1 MRGALGTF
9 VAFLALAVVWTWPLA
24 AHLSSR
30 IPHDPGDPVLNVW
43 LLWWNAQAVPFTTRW
58 WSPPVFHPMQ
68 NALALSEHLAGIGF
82 IATPLQLFGAGAVT
96 AYNVALILSF
106 ALSAFFAFLLVRHLV
121 DPEAGIWVRTIA
133 GVCGGLA
140 YGFAPYR
147 AGQLAHLQVLTSQW
161 MPLALLV
168 MHLYLAG
175 GRRRWLALLAGA
187 WLVQA
192 LSNGYYFFFFPVLVG
207 LWLAWFVD
215 WRHAWRRGLAVAGTV
230 IAASLLLVPVLL
242 KYAAVHRALG
252 LARTRGEMTLFS
264 ATPDSFLH
272 TSGMLVFWP
281 SSAAR
286 STEDFLFPGMTPI
299 LLVAAACAAALYRRS
314 GTPSTRSP
322 LVFYASAA
330 LIMWMLALGPAPPD
344 SPTAAWFRPYSF
356 LAPLPGFDA
365 LRVPARFAML
375 ATLCAATAAGLAFA
389 RVAPTDRLRRG
400 LMAAGAVAGFVLDGW
415 MRSMPLAPPP
425 QRIMLPR
432 ISQPAVLELPAG
444 EGAVDVAAMY
454 RSTQHRHPLVNGYS
468 GHMPPHYAILSIALR
483 RRDPSVIPELA
494 RSRPLIII
502 VNTAHDAHGELLRL
516 IEGVPGIQPHGSSS
530 EGPIFV
536 LPAAPA
542 ARLAPVGDPWPA
554 SVRHAP
560 RDELEI
566 DVGTERV
573 IRTIAFP
580 LRHRYAELD
589 PRIVIRTSRDGA
601 EWSTVWEGWTG
612 GPALAAALQSPL
624 EAPVRLTLPDV
635 PARYLRVRPVP
646 SWMAGELKVYGPR

>member
-1 MRGALGTF
+1 MRGVLGTF

-24 AHLSSR
+24 AYLPSR

-43 LLWWNAQAVPFTTRW
+43 LLWWNAQAVPFTARW

-68 NALALSEHLAGIGF
+68 DALALSEHLAGIGL
-82 IATPLQLFGAGAVT
+82 IATPLQLVGAGAVT

-106 ALSAFFAFLLVRHLV
+106 ALSAFFAFLLARQLV
-121 DPEAGIWVRTIA
+121 DREAGLWVRTMA
-133 GVCGGLA
+133 GVCAGLA

-161 MPLALLV
+161 MALALLA

-175 GRRRWLALLAGA
+175 GRRRWLTLLAGA

-207 LWLAWFVD
+207 LWLAWFVN
-215 WRHAWRRGLAVAGTV
+215 WRQAWRRGLAIAGTV
-230 IAASLLLVPVLL
+230 VAASLLLVPVLL

-252 LARTRGEMTLFS
+252 LARTRGEMALFS
-264 ATPDSFLH
+264 ATPASFLH
-272 TSGMLVFWP
+272 TSDMLVFWP

-299 LLVAAACAAALYRRS
+299 VLVAAACAAALYKRNGR
-314 GTPSTRSP
+314 PFARSP

-330 LIMWMLALGPAPPD
+330 LIMWMLALGPAPLD
-344 SPTAAWFRPYSF
+344 SGGTAWFRPYSL
-356 LAPLPGFDA
+356 LAALPGFDA

-389 RVAPTDRLRRG
+389 RVTPAHRLLRM
-400 LMAAGAVAGFVLDGW
+400 LIAAGAVAGFVLDGW
-415 MRSMPLAPPP
+415 MHSMPLASPP
-425 QRIMLPR
+425 RR
-432 ISQPAVLELPAG
+432 ISLPGISQAAVLELPAG
-444 EGAVDVAAMY
+444 EDTVDAAAMF
-454 RSTQHRHPLVNGYS
+454 RSMQHRYPLLNGYS
-468 GHMPPHYAILSIALR
+468 GHRPPHYAILSIALR
-483 RRDPSVIPELA
+483 RRDPSVVPELA
-494 RSRPLIII
+494 RSRSLVIV
-502 VNTAHDAHGELLRL
+502 VNTAHDRDGELRRL

-536 LPAAPA
+536 LPARPA
-542 ARLAPVGDPWPA
+542 ARLAPVGDPLPA

-566 DVGTERV
+566 DLGTERV
-573 IRTIAFP
+573 IRTITFA
-580 LRHRYAELD
+580 LRDRYTELD
-589 PRIVIRTSRDGA
+589 PRVLIRTSRDGT
-601 EWSTVWEGWTG
+601 EWSTAWEGWTG

-624 EAPVRLTLPDV
+624 EAPVHLTLPDV

-646 SWMAGELKVYGPR
+646 PWMGGELKVYGPR

>member
-1 MRGALGTF
+1 
-9 VAFLALAVVWTWPLA
+9 
-24 AHLSSR
+24 
-30 IPHDPGDPVLNVW
+30 
-43 LLWWNAQAVPFTTRW
+43 
-58 WSPPVFHPMQ
+58 MQ
-68 NALALSEHLAGIGF
+68 DALALSEHLAGIGF
-82 IATPLQLFGAGAVT
+82 LATPLQLVGASAVT

-106 ALSAFFAFLLVRHLV
+106 ALSAFFAFLLARQIV
-121 DPEAGIWVRTIA
+121 DREAGVWIRRMA
-133 GVCGGLA
+133 GVCAGLA

-161 MPLALLV
+161 MPLALLA

-175 GRRRWLALLAGA
+175 GRRRWLTLLAGA
-187 WLVQA
+187 WIVQA
-192 LSNGYYFFFFPVLVG
+192 LSNGYYFLFFPVLVG

-215 WRHAWRRGLAVAGTV
+215 WRHAWRRGLAIAATV

-264 ATPDSFLH
+264 ATPASFLH

-286 STEDFLFPGMTPI
+286 NTEDFLFPGITPI
-299 LLVAAACAAALYRRS
+299 VLVAAACAAALYRRNGRAFS
-314 GTPSTRSP
+314 RSP

-330 LIMWMLALGPAPPD
+330 LMMWMLALGPAPPD
-344 SPTAAWFRPYSF
+344 SRAMAWLRPYSL
-356 LAPLPGFDA
+356 LAALPGFDA

-375 ATLCAATAAGLAFA
+375 ATLCAAIAAGLAFA
-389 RVAPTDRLRRG
+389 RVTSAHRTRRT
-400 LMAAGAVAGFVLDGW
+400 LIAAGAVAGFVLDGW
-415 MRSMPLAPPP
+415 MRSMPLAPTP
-425 QRIMLPR
+425 QRILLPR
-432 ISQPAVLELPAG
+432 ISQAAVLELPAG

-454 RSTQHRHPLVNGYS
+454 RSMQHRQPLVNGYS
-468 GHMPPHYAILSIALR
+468 GHMPPHYTILSIALR

-494 RSRPLIII
+494 RSRPLIIT
-502 VNTAHDAHGELLRL
+502 VNTAHDRDGVILRL

-536 LPAAPA
+536 LPATPAP
-542 ARLAPVGDPWPA
+542 RLAPVGDPWPA
-554 SVRHAP
+554 AVRHAP

-566 DVGTERV
+566 DLGTGRV

-580 LRHRYAELD
+580 LRQRYAELD
-589 PRIVIRTSRDGA
+589 PRVVIRTSRDGT

-635 PARYLRVRPVP
+635 TARYLRVRPVP
-646 SWMAGELKVYGPR
+646 PWMGGELKVYGPR